1 MPSTDTQSDHRIWHV
16 HEVGSGVLGG
26 VLVTFGLLGFINQL
40 DFFATTGG
48 EVNGISSNGLLS
60 AVSVFFGTG
69 LIASAFAPR
78 STSSWVATVVGAL
91 FIVGGL
97 GNLAL
102 LETSANLLAF
112 ELPNVIFSLLS
123 GIVLLAL
130 GLYGRSTGGLDE
142 DNPYRQRREQT
153 AAVRREVA
161 ARREAERSVRVR
173 EQAQRR
179 AEKRQRH
186 GSERMR

>member
-1 MPSTDTQSDHRIWHV
+1 MPSTATRNDNHRIWHV
-16 HEVGSGVLGG
+16 HQVGSGVLGG

-60 AVSVFFGTG
+60 AVSVVFGAG

-78 STSSWVATVVGAL
+78 ETSSWVATLTGAL
-91 FIVGGL
+91 FVVGGL

-112 ELPNVIFSLLS
+112 ELPNVLFSLLS
-123 GIVLLAL
+123 GIALLTL
-130 GLYGRSTGGLDE
+130 GLYGRGSGGLDE
-142 DNPYRQRREQT
+142 DNPYRQRREQ
-153 AAVRREVA
+153 AAA
-161 ARREAERSVRVR
+161 ARQEAAKGREAKRTVRVR
-173 EQAQRR
+173 EQAHRR
-179 AEKRQRH
+179 AEKRQRA
-186 GSERMR
+186 RV